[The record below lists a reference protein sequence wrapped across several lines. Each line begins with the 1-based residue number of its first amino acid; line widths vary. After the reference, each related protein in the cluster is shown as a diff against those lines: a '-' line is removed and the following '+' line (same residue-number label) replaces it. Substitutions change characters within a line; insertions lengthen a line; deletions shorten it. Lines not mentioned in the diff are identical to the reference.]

1 MMRQSQP
8 NRRSGDSGVALILV
22 LLSLLVLTTLA
33 AAMVFSARSETLA
46 SYNYRIGTQAEY
58 VALAGVQKALNFF
71 NSSRY
76 VPLSPPNAALG
87 TYYTVSTYANT
98 PVNLYFT
105 TGSPV
110 TCTSNCTHSGSVKL
124 FTSAGASAYP
134 PASVTLDGGGTQV
147 DVVANWTAAMNNQA
161 ISDGIGGGGNYTVTA
176 SLLEYHTVNN
186 AFFGVPAA
194 GCPDS
199 SAGVGIC
206 RQPFEVWQVRSTG
219 TWNSN
224 LGAGAARPTV
234 EVVATIS
241 PIFLPYYGFGLY
253 GLCSVAM
260 SGTQVCTD
268 SYNSTYGQYGAS
280 ATGCVTTTTGATNAQ
295 FANSGVG
302 SNGGI
307 TLNGNVK
314 VGGDVTY
321 ANTSSDPSCNTG
333 FSGSTTG
340 IAGSVLTG
348 PPIPQPPSIDMT
360 AWGYPVSTPK
370 VEPPSG
376 GTGNPDRVINIR
388 TKVSTPPTPPAGATF
403 AAGGGACPAGFS
415 AYIESYRHNY
425 SGGVNTY
432 SNYSCVGVLGS
443 GTSTAPYLVGDVAAG
458 GGGGT
463 PGSVNLIGPS
473 GSMAAPIY
481 MAINSIA
488 IGQNGIINTSSVAP
502 SYPAATDNTFTPNSP
517 APTAATA
524 TPFVLNIKNDLSIV
538 GGTANMNYNASTPGV
553 PSPAY
558 MTVNIQGT
566 GTALSLKGQAQL
578 NGMINVPNGD
588 ATLGGSGSSGAFF
601 GAILAQ
607 NVTDGG
613 NYPVHYDLALQKVS
627 GQMFQAQILSVT
639 RPKM

>member
-1 MMRQSQP
+1 MMRQSQA
-8 NRRSGDSGVALILV
+8 RRRRRDSGVALILV

-76 VPLSPPNAALG
+76 VPLSPTAAATG
-87 TYYTVSTYANT
+87 NYYTLSTYANM
-98 PVNLYFT
+98 PINLYFT
-105 TGSPV
+105 TGAPV
-110 TCTSNCTHSGSVKL
+110 TCTSNCSHSGSVAL
-124 FTSAGASAYP
+124 STTTGSSAYP
-134 PASVTLDGGGTQV
+134 PASITLDSGGSQV
-147 DVVANWTAAMNNQA
+147 DVVNNWISAMRNQG
-161 ISDGIGGGGNYTVTA
+161 ISDGVGGSGNYTVTA

-186 AFFGVPAA
+186 AFYGVPAP
-194 GCPDS
+194 GCADS
-199 SAGVGIC
+199 AASIGIC
-206 RQPFEVWQVRSTG
+206 RQPFEVWQVTSTG

-234 EVVATIS
+234 QVVATIS
-241 PIFLPYYGFGLY
+241 PIFLPFYGFGLY
-253 GLCSVAM
+253 GLCSVTM

-268 SYNSTYGQYGAS
+268 SYNSSYGQYGAN

-321 ANTSSDPSCNTG
+321 ANTSSDPTCNTG

-348 PPIPQPPSIDMT
+348 PPIPQPPTVDMST
-360 AWGYPVSTPK
+360 WGYPTTSPT
-370 VEPPSG
+370 VEPKSG
-376 GTGNPDRVINIR
+376 GSGNPDRVVNVR
-388 TKVSTPPTPPAGATF
+388 TKVTTPPTPPPGATF
-403 AAGGGACPAGFS
+403 AAGGTACPAGFS
-415 AYIESYRHNY
+415 GYIESYHHNFSKGANSY
-425 SGGVNTY
+425 SQ
-432 SNYSCVGVLGS
+432 YSCVGISGS
-443 GTSTAPYLVGDVAAG
+443 GTSTDPYRLGNVAAG

-463 PGSVNLIGPS
+463 PGSINLIGPS
-473 GSMAAPIY
+473 GSLASPIY
-481 MAINSIA
+481 VAANSIA
-488 IGQNGIINTSSVAP
+488 IGQNGIINTSYAAP
-502 SYPAATDNTFTPNSP
+502 TYPAAASNTFNPNSL

-524 TPFVLNIKNDLSIV
+524 TPLVLDIKNDLSIV
-538 GGTANMNYNASTPGV
+538 GGTANMNYNASTPGI
-553 PSPAY
+553 PSPSY
-558 MTVNIQGT
+558 LTINIQGT

-588 ATLGGSGSSGAFF
+588 ATLGGSGASGAFF
-601 GAILAQ
+601 GAILAK

-613 NYPVHYDLALQKVS
+613 NYPVHYDLAMQKVS

>member
-1 MMRQSQP
+1 MRHSPP
-8 NRRSGDSGVALILV
+8 NRRRRDSGVALILV

-71 NSSRY
+71 NSSSY
-76 VPLSPPNAALG
+76 VPLSPTNAASG
-87 TYYTVSTYANT
+87 TYYTVSTYADT

-105 TGSPV
+105 TGAPV
-110 TCTSNCTHSGSVKL
+110 ACTGNCTHSGSVAL
-124 FTSAGASAYP
+124 STATSSSAYP
-134 PASVTLDGGGTQV
+134 PASITLDGGGSQV
-147 DVVANWTAAMNNQA
+147 DVVANWIAAMNNQG
-161 ISDGIGGGGNYTVTA
+161 ISDGVGGSGNYTVTA
-176 SLLEYHTVNN
+176 NLLEYHTVNN

-194 GCPDS
+194 GCADS
-199 SAGVGIC
+199 AASIGIC
-206 RQPFEVWQVRSTG
+206 RQPFEVWQVTSTG

-234 EVVATIS
+234 QVVATIS
-241 PIFLPYYGFGLY
+241 PIFLPFYGFGLY
-253 GLCSVAM
+253 GLCSVTM

-268 SYNSTYGQYGAS
+268 SYNSSYGQYGAN
-280 ATGCVTTTTGATNAQ
+280 ATQCATATTGTTNAQ

-321 ANTSSDPSCNTG
+321 ANNNSDPTCNTG

-340 IAGSVLTG
+340 IAGSVMPG
-348 PPIPQPPSIDMT
+348 PPIPQPPSVDMT
-360 AWGYPVSTPK
+360 VWGYPVATPK
-370 VEPPSG
+370 VIPPSG
-376 GTGNPDRVINIR
+376 GSGNPDRVTNVY
-388 TKVSTPPTPPAGATF
+388 TKVTTPPVPPAGATF
-403 AAGGGACPAGFS
+403 AAGGTACPAGFS
-415 AYIESYRHNY
+415 GYIESYRHNF
-425 SGGVNTY
+425 SGGVNSY
-432 SNYSCVGVLGS
+432 SGYSCIGVSGS
-443 GTSTAPYLVGDVAAG
+443 GTSTDPYRVGDIEAG

-473 GSMAAPIY
+473 GSLAAPIY
-481 MAINSIA
+481 MAINSID
-488 IGQNGIINTSSVAP
+488 IGQNGVINTSYQAP
-502 SYPAATDNTFTPNSP
+502 DTPAAGNTFSPNSP

-524 TPFVLNIKNDLSIV
+524 TPFVLDIQNDLSIV
-538 GGTANMNYNASTPGV
+538 GGSANMNYNAATPGV
-553 PSPAY
+553 PSPSY

-601 GAILAQ
+601 GAILAN

-613 NYPVHYDLALQKVS
+613 NYPVHYDLALSKVS